1 MPVIRWE
8 KVDSV
13 ANVIMD
19 QGENRHNPEFIADF
33 LRVFDE
39 VEADKS
45 IRALVLS
52 SSDPKSWSQGID
64 LNWVMSIL
72 GDEVKREQLKGFLS
86 GLNDMFIKMLTF
98 PMPVIAAIS
107 GHTFGDGA
115 IMACACDFRFMRAD
129 RGFFCFPEVDLNIP
143 FLPGMLAIVRRAFP
157 YYKLEEMIFTGKRVG
172 AQEMAEH
179 HAIVKACPDLES
191 LQTEVMAFAK
201 TFQKERGI
209 VRELKKRMHKEIL
222 EIIEKEDPPY
232 INSMQLLA

>member
-39 VEADKS
+39 VEADNS

-52 SSDPKSWSQGID
+52 SSDPKTWSQGID

-209 VRELKKRMHKEIL
+209 FRELKKRMHKEFL

>member
-39 VEADKS
+39 VEADNS

-52 SSDPKSWSQGID
+52 SSDPKTWSQGID

-201 TFQKERGI
+201 SFQKERGI
-209 VRELKKRMHKEIL
+209 FRELKKRMHKEII
-222 EIIEKEDPPY
+222 EIMEKEDPPY